1 MSQSADLAR
10 AQQRFARRQR
20 LVRWRSWLPWAIGAA
35 ALGLGGL
42 IVWLFYFSTA
52 LAVEGVRVSGADTVP
67 VATIEN
73 VADAPVGTP
82 LAKVDLTSIAE
93 RVRTIPAVADA
104 QVTRAWPHKI
114 VIVVTERV
122 PVVVVTDGS
131 RFELVDATG
140 TAFKTVP
147 DRPDGLPEAR
157 VTGTRRDVTI
167 RSVVTVSAALPDE
180 LRAETGSISAASPDS
195 ITLNL
200 PSGVKVVWG
209 SSDDSER
216 KAEVLSVLMKRKAKV
231 YDVSAPDLPVT
242 KGEKR

>member
-1 MSQSADLAR
+1 MSQSVDLAR

-20 LVRWRSWLPWAIGAA
+20 LVRWRSWLPWAIGGVV
-35 ALGLGGL
+35 LVFGGL
-42 IVWLFYFSTA
+42 VVWLFYFSSV
-52 LAVEGVRVSGADTVP
+52 LAVDGVRVSGADTVP

-73 VADAPVGTP
+73 VADAPVGKP
-82 LAKVDLTSIAE
+82 LAKVDLTAIAE
-93 RVRTIPAVADA
+93 RVRSIPAVADA
-104 QVTRAWPHKI
+104 QVTRAWPHKV

-140 TAFKTVP
+140 TAFRTVTT
-147 DRPDGLPEAR
+147 RPAALPEAR

-167 RSVVTVSAALPDE
+167 RSVVTVSAALPDV
-180 LRAETGSISAASPDS
+180 LRAQVGSISAASPDS

-200 PSGVKVVWG
+200 ESGVKVVWG